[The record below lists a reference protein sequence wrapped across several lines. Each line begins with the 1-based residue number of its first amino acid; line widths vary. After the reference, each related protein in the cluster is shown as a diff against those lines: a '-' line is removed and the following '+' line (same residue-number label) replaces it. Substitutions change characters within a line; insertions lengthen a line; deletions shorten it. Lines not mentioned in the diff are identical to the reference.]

1 MNKYD
6 YSYSTQSSPPVLMPG
21 EQVLW
26 QGKPKKNAFII
37 NKVLTML
44 PIALIWLVFDGFI
57 FGQVF
62 AGGGGM
68 MGIMIPF
75 ALLHLMPVW
84 IWLGNVITAN
94 QRWKNTMYYMTG
106 RRILIQT
113 GFAAQELQTIY
124 YKDIRHVSLHI
135 GLLDKFLGVGDIYFD
150 LGEYYSKSKTR
161 AIEKAFLDLEAPHQ
175 IYTRIQKIVL
185 DIQTDTEF
193 PNAYRPEDNPGYNT
207 QYKG

>member
-6 YSYSTQSSPPVLMPG
+6 YNYGQQDTPPVLMPG

-26 QGKPKKNAFII
+26 QGKPKKNAFIL

-44 PIALIWLVFDGFI
+44 PIALIWLAFDSI
-57 FGQVF
+57 LFGQLFTSNMAV
-62 AGGGGM
+62 
-68 MGIMIPF
+68 IIVPF

-84 IWLGNVITAN
+84 IWLGNVITASR
-94 QRWKNTMYYMTG
+94 RWKNTMYYVTG

-113 GFAAQELQTIY
+113 GFASQELQTIY

-135 GLLDKFLGVGDIYFD
+135 GLLDKLLGVGDIYFN
-150 LGEYYSKSKTR
+150 LGEYYSKGKTR
-161 AIEKAFLDLEAPHQ
+161 AIAKAFLDVEDPHQ

-185 DIQTDTEF
+185 DIQTDTQF
-193 PNAYRPEDNPGYNT
+193 PNAYRPEENPGYNT
-207 QYKG
+207 QYRG